1 MFESDSLLNAWEH
14 GAGLDGSM
22 DELMDELMVTAPGPR
37 LCAVLEGLE
46 DHLATDHQKEQFL
59 VLWER
64 QLAWTHARRSGSM
77 VAAASSQAEVPSFVG
92 GMDDFGPDV
101 VALLLG
107 TSTGSARREVGTA
120 RALAGDLPLCAAALE
135 RGDISWRMAQEL
147 VAQVAHL
154 DVEQRALVDDRMLPE
169 GPVSRDVSSWRRRVR
184 REVLRVDADAEERRK
199 RAVAHRKVQWWP
211 APDGQAVVSAEL
223 SAEGA
228 AVVMAGLTALADR
241 CDPQDPRTMDQRRAD
256 ALVGVFHDVLSDPDL
271 PKRQGERARIA
282 ATGGVLTLLG
292 LRNDPGELVGY
303 GPITAEHLREIAA
316 DGDWYRFT
324 TAPDTGHLIAMGS
337 ATYRPKAVLRR
348 FLLAAEPTC
357 DFPGCAVA
365 ASRCDCEHTVEHD
378 RGGPTDPHNTRP
390 RCRRH
395 HRCKTHAGWHVER
408 GPDGSTTWT
417 TPAGSRSTAPP
428 YRLAGDV
435 LDEWLPE
442 RSTDPPDDR
451 EPVGACA
458 IADEIGEP
466 PF

>member
-1 MFESDSLLNAWEH
+1 M
-14 GAGLDGSM
+14 
-22 DELMDELMVTAPGPR
+22 
-37 LCAVLEGLE
+37 
-46 DHLATDHQKEQFL
+46 
-59 VLWER
+59 
-64 QLAWTHARRSGSM
+64 
-77 VAAASSQAEVPSFVG
+77 
-92 GMDDFGPDV
+92 
-101 VALLLG
+101 G
-107 TSTGSARREVGTA
+107 T
-120 RALAGDLPLCAAALE
+120 
-135 RGDISWRMAQEL
+135 
-147 VAQVAHL
+147 
-154 DVEQRALVDDRMLPE
+154 
-169 GPVSRDVSSWRRRVR
+169 
-184 REVLRVDADAEERRK
+184 
-199 RAVAHRKVQWWP
+199 
-211 APDGQAVVSAEL
+211 
-223 SAEGA
+223 
-228 AVVMAGLTALADR
+228 
-241 CDPQDPRTMDQRRAD
+241 
-256 ALVGVFHDVLSDPDL
+256 
-271 PKRQGERARIA
+271 
-282 ATGGVLTLLG
+282 
-292 LRNDPGELVGY
+292 
-303 GPITAEHLREIAA
+303 
-316 DGDWYRFT
+316 
-324 TAPDTGHLIAMGS
+324 